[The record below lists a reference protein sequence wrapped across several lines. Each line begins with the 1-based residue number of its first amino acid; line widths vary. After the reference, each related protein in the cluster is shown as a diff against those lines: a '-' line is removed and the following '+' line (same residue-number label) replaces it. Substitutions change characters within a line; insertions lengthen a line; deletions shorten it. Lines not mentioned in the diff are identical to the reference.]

1 MQDSLF
7 DSQQD
12 ETEDKLAS
20 VLDSLESKF
29 GETAVMSGALWQRFH
44 GDNGIRRKRSE
55 LKAAVDAQLGQEDG
69 ASTKVD
75 VVSTKE
81 ADRSTVTDTYA
92 SIEGPKKT
100 VKKDL

>member
-1 MQDSLF
+1 M
-7 DSQQD
+7 
-12 ETEDKLAS
+12 
-20 VLDSLESKF
+20 
-29 GETAVMSGALWQRFH
+29 
-44 GDNGIRRKRSE
+44 
-55 LKAAVDAQLGQEDG
+55 KAAVDAQLGQEDG

-81 ADRSTVTDTYA
+81 ADRSTVTDTHA